1 MVGTDIVA
9 AEVHLPAVPEAE
21 LDFAADYARSEKAA
35 ATRRAYQS
43 DFEIFSAWC
52 AERGLSALPAKSES
66 VAAFLAGEAK
76 RGTKASTIGRRVAA
90 IRYAH
95 KLAGHPLPTDDER
108 VRATV
113 RGIRR
118 TIGAAPVKKQP
129 ALAERI
135 VHMAQTGDG
144 LIAIRDRA
152 LLLLGFAMA
161 ARRSELSALE
171 VADIA
176 DDPAGLLITIRGG
189 KTDQERKGTTI
200 AVVRGEVACPVQ
212 ALKAWLLAA
221 GITEGPVFRP
231 INRHGQIGSAAL
243 SGISIGQIVQR
254 QAERIGLDPKA
265 YGGHSLRAGFVTS
278 AAKRGA
284 NVFKLMIS
292 WRAFSRIKYV

>member
-1 MVGTDIVA
+1 MVGSDIVA
-9 AEVHLPAVPEAE
+9 AEVHLPAVPDAE
-21 LDFAADYARSEKAA
+21 LQRAADYAQAEKAA

-43 DFEIFSAWC
+43 DFAIFSAWC
-52 AERGLSALPAKSES
+52 AERGLSALPANPES
-66 VAAFLAGEAK
+66 VAAFLAGEAE

-95 KLAGHPLPTDDER
+95 KLSGHPLPTDDER

-118 TIGAAPVKKQP
+118 TIGTAPVKKQP

-135 VHMAQTGDG
+135 VHMAQTGEG

-161 ARRSELSALE
+161 ARRSELSALQ

-176 DDPAGLLITIRGG
+176 DDASGLLATIRGG
-189 KTDQERKGTTI
+189 KTDQERKGATV

-212 ALKAWLLAA
+212 ALKEWLAA
-221 GITEGPVFRP
+221 SSITEGPVFRP
-231 INRHGQIGSAAL
+231 INRHGRVGSEAL
-243 SGISIGQIVQR
+243 SGIS
-254 QAERIGLDPKA
+254 
-265 YGGHSLRAGFVTS
+265 S
-278 AAKRGA
+278 
-284 NVFKLMIS
+284 
-292 WRAFSRIKYV
+292 